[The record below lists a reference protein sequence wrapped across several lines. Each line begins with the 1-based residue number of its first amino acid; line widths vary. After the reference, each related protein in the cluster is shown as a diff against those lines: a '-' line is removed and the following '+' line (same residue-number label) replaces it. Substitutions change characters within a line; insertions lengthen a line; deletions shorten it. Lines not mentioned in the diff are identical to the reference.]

1 MVDVAAIGE
10 VLIDFIA
17 KEEGPLEKI
26 KDFEKHAGGAPANV
40 MVGLSRLGVSS
51 GLISRVGDDPF
62 GKFLIG
68 ALDSEGVDTSQIQID
83 KEWHTG
89 VVFVQLQQANPEF
102 ILYKNVAYNFISYS
116 EIDLKY
122 ISKLK
127 VLHFG
132 SVLLREEPSR
142 STTFK
147 AIQYA
152 RTHKV
157 TISFD
162 VNIRKDLWKGKEDKM
177 WEDIQKSVEL
187 ADIAKFSENEFIE
200 FVSQITNSNNTND
213 MQKLINIVTSLG
225 PKLIIIT
232 QGDKGCLIG
241 QKGFSVHIEPYKVKP
256 IDTTGA
262 GDAFMAAII
271 AGILTNNRVSR
282 LKNLSD
288 EELKELG
295 KFAVV
300 VAALSTLKK
309 GAWSVPTLRDLKKYG
324 ISLR

>member
-40 MVGLSRLGVSS
+40 MVGLSRLGISS

-62 GKFLIG
+62 GRFLIR
-68 ALDSEGVDTSQIQID
+68 ALDREGVDTSQIQKD

-89 VVFVQLQQANPEF
+89 VVFVQLHQANPEF

-147 AIQYA
+147 TVQYA
-152 RTHKV
+152 RTHRV

-162 VNIRKDLWKGKEDKM
+162 VNIRKDLWRDKKAKM
-177 WEDIQKSVEL
+177 WENIQKSVEL
-187 ADIAKFSENEFIE
+187 ADIVKFSENEFIE
-200 FVSQITNSNNTND
+200 FVSQITNSNTND
-213 MQKLINIVTSLG
+213 MQELVNTVTSLG

-271 AGILTNNRVSR
+271 AGIMTNNRVSR
-282 LKNLSD
+282 LENLSA
-288 EELKELG
+288 EELKEVG

-309 GAWSVPTLRDLKKYG
+309 GAWSVPTVSELKKYG